1 MKEQKKHLYYLDE
14 LSDYKVD
21 SHYAD
26 VRGWPVK
33 DRDNRVIGKVDNL
46 LVNKNLM
53 KVVYL
58 DVDVDKTIIDA
69 NYDPYRGSQNSEVR
83 EFVNK
88 EGENHVIIPIGMV
101 HIHEDQEFVHT
112 EGINH
117 QTFAETKRY
126 RTGENVDRDYETVVL
141 DSYRRESAR
150 HSNKHHLDDPTSNH
164 KESPYRADREQ
175 DSNAAVNFNSDDNDA
190 TWSEER
196 RKLEAE
202 RHKIK
207 EERLKLEEERTKLE
221 LERRRRDVLDKNDEK
236 EDFSTYDNDRNDTFS
251 NDDYSNDDSF
261 YERGEFDERNYR
273 NS

>member
-58 DVDVDKTIIDA
+58 DVEVDKTIIDA
-69 NYDPYRGSQNSEVR
+69 NYDPYSNSPNSDVR

-88 EGENHVIIPIGMV
+88 EGENHIIVPIGMI
-101 HIHEDQEFVHT
+101 HINEDQKYVHT
-112 EGINH
+112 ESIDH
-117 QTFAETKRY
+117 QTFAETKRFK
-126 RTGENVDRDYETVVL
+126 TGERVDRDYEVVVMDTYNRDRDRQRDKHTNE
-141 DSYRRESAR
+141 DS
-150 HSNKHHLDDPTSNH
+150 NLH
-164 KESPYRADREQ
+164 KESPYRADRDTAHDQ
-175 DSNAAVNFNSDDNDA
+175 QNLNTDA
-190 TWSEER
+190 EWSEER
-196 RKLEAE
+196 RKLETE
-202 RHKIK
+202 RHKLK
-207 EERLKLEEERTKLE
+207 EERLKLEEERKKLE
-221 LERRRRDVLDKNDEK
+221 AERKRRENHDHDKDSNIDPAI
-236 EDFSTYDNDRNDTFS
+236 YDTDGARR
-251 NDDYSNDDSF
+251 YSSDKKYPSDDSF
-261 YERGEFDERNYR
+261 YDRGEFDGKNYR